1 MHCSSYAPPML
12 LSVSDS
18 ARALDRRKNC
28 GDTLSRSSQLL
39 NGESFKTSAYAIH
52 NSASRCVFVAVGCSI
67 GWPEC
72 TPVCR
77 CRRFSS
83 SSEMPHASR
92 KCCPSSPCGVLP
104 NPAPLC
110 VRFMHLT
117 PIERYHARPH
127 AIDAPLRS
135 APGWLHRCPTTAR
148 TAAPQWTPCW
158 AGVLTVARCV
168 PTASAAEAAFW
179 GVGFRYMDRHGGY
192 TRVLRTRF
200 RRRVPSPPL
209 RPLCDAACGG
219 RWPTAAHSLTA
230 TVTVTTVRQCAAL
243 RSRRA

>member
-1 MHCSSYAPPML
+1 MYCSSYAPPLL

-39 NGESFKTSAYAIH
+39 NGESFKTSAYVIH
-52 NSASRCVFVAVGCSI
+52 NSPSRCVFVAVGCSV

-72 TPVCR
+72 APVCR

-110 VRFMHLT
+110 VRFMHST

-135 APGWLHRCPTTAR
+135 APVWLHRCPTTAR

-168 PTASAAEAAFW
+168 PTASAAEAACFGCW
-179 GVGFRYMDRHGGY
+179 LQVYGPAWRLHEGAAHA
-192 TRVLRTRF
+192 LQEA
-200 RRRVPSPPL
+200 
-209 RPLCDAACGG
+209 RPLSATPPAVRC
-219 RWPTAAHSLTA
+219 SL
-230 TVTVTTVRQCAAL
+230 
-243 RSRRA
+243 RRALADRRALTHRDSDGNHSAPMRRAA